1 MQTGKRPR
9 NMSQIERYTNYTDS
23 PCEYER
29 LNWLYNTISR
39 RRKKGRLVRILDVG
53 CGNGKSTIPLGL
65 IEFSEVKGI
74 DLREEFVQLGK
85 QRNSLQNVT
94 ISSENLF
101 NCSISAYDFIIL
113 TDVLEYSESYRKVLR
128 YIAKEGHPLVEIQVT
143 VSNGFGPLELIMRPW
158 YQFRNWCFRAKLST
172 KTQKYPVNFFTVQRL
187 RREMDR
193 FGLEVVEVKKAYV
206 FSPLL
211 QTLFPSF
218 SLRRFAKA
226 DNFLAQLL
234 PKFLVSSHYYRVRK
248 KRNHLKVVWK
258 RG

>member
-1 MQTGKRPR
+1 
-9 NMSQIERYTNYTDS
+9 MSQIERYTDYADS

-29 LNWLYNTISR
+29 LNWLYTTISR
-39 RRKKGRLVRILDVG
+39 RRKKGKLVRILDVG
-53 CGNGKSTIPLGL
+53 CGNGNSTIPLGL

-74 DLREEFVQLGK
+74 DMREECVQLGK

-101 NCSISAYDFIIL
+101 DCTISGYDFIIL

-128 YIAKEGHPLVEIQVT
+128 YIAKQAHPLVEVQVT
-143 VSNGFGPLELIMRPW
+143 VSNGFGLLELTMRPW
-158 YQFRNWCFRAKLST
+158 YQFRKWYFRSDT
-172 KTQKYPVNFFTVQRL
+172 GSKTPKYPVHFFTVQRL
-187 RREMDR
+187 RREMNR

-211 QTLFPSF
+211 QALFPSF
-218 SLRRFAKA
+218 PLRRFAKA

-234 PKFLVSSHYYRVRK
+234 PKFLVSSHYYRIRK
-248 KRNHLKVVWK
+248 KRSHLKVVWK